1 MEFIAQAKGHPLY
14 FEAGPRRTTIRA
26 AKRLVTRIE
35 DHGLTF
41 DDLTTTAEGELIV
54 LKSSPRGFW
63 DEADLIEYVE
73 TEATRAYREEMRA
86 INSWL
91 DEADLAFDHDSAPNQ
106 KVDVKDRVLRRIFTR
121 ESFESGGRLFGGFWQ
136 PLPKAIRR
144 NGLRING
151 EPVCVLDYSQMNP
164 LIAYG
169 LANAQSPS
177 PDVYQVK
184 GFEEAYRP
192 GIKKLLNAMLFATK
206 PLTRMPAGLREFFPH
221 GISVATVTNAIAES
235 NPGIRDLFFVG
246 IGHYVQ
252 FLESQIL
259 VKVLLSLREKG
270 IVALPIHDAVAVPA
284 SAVESVREVMIEHFR
299 AATGLEVKVNDEQLL
314 S

>member
-1 MEFIAQAKGHPLY
+1 
-14 FEAGPRRTTIRA
+14 
-26 AKRLVTRIE
+26 VTRIE
-35 DHGLTF
+35 DHRLTL

-54 LKSSPRGFW
+54 LKSSPQGYW
-63 DEADLIEYVE
+63 DEADLVEYAD
-73 TEATRAYREEMRA
+73 TDATLAYRDEMRV

-91 DEADLAFDHDSAPNQ
+91 DEADLAFDHDTTPNL

-144 NGLRING
+144 EGLRING
-151 EPVCVLDYSQMNP
+151 EPVCVLDFSQMNP

-169 LANAQSPS
+169 LAKAQPPS
-177 PDVYQVK
+177 PDVYRVR
-184 GFEEAYRP
+184 GFEEKAYRP

-206 PLTRMPAGLREFFPH
+206 PLTRMPAGVREYFPC
-221 GISVATVTNAIAES
+221 GISVTDVTDVIAES
-235 NPGIRDLFFVG
+235 NRGIRDLFFVG
-246 IGHYVQ
+246 VGHYVQ

-284 SAVESVREVMIEHFR
+284 SAMEPTRGVMIEHFKSV
-299 AATGLEVKVNDEQLL
+299 TGIEVKVHDERVLN
-314 S
+314 